1 MIYIVENK
9 RKGEQ
14 FDSAG
19 TTAKQKRP
27 ASEQS
32 ISDLQKTSDLVILG
46 LAYTA
51 SESDLK
57 DYFDSFGTVLMTQ
70 VWDSYFMLFVIFPLL
85 DFLSKHR
92 LGSQTYGSRISQT

>member
-1 MIYIVENK
+1 MICIVENK

-32 ISDLQKTSDLVILG
+32 LISDLQKTSDLVILG

-70 VWDSYFMLFVIFPLL
+70 VRELYFPPFVVFPLL
-85 DFLSKHR
+85 EK
-92 LGSQTYGSRISQT
+92 

>member
-1 MIYIVENK
+1 MICIVENK

-70 VWDSYFMLFVIFPLL
+70 VRELYFLPFVVFPLL
-85 DFLSKHR
+85 ENKDKQALSKH
-92 LGSQTYGSRISQT
+92 

>member
-1 MIYIVENK
+1 MMCIVENK

-70 VWDSYFMLFVIFPLL
+70 VRKLYFLLYVMFPLL
-85 DFLSKHR
+85 ENKDKQGLSKH
-92 LGSQTYGSRISQT
+92 

>member
-1 MIYIVENK
+1 MICIVENK

-70 VWDSYFMLFVIFPLL
+70 VRKPYFLLFVMFPLL
-85 DFLSKHR
+85 ENKDKQGLSKH
-92 LGSQTYGSRISQT
+92 